1 LPNDFS
7 VADLML
13 RIRIRNDNQSENFSL
28 TGGSLL
34 IGRVDDGNSKRF
46 VVNDRY
52 VSRDQLTIEELPDNR
67 VRVENR
73 GGKVTLSDGTV
84 AERGETVEV
93 STPVAI
99 SVGFTTL
106 EVTPEI
112 DPEPQGAFQTIAK
125 PIKGSPDGPTLSP
138 VFAARGV
145 PAPDKLAQVFETLI
159 SVQRS
164 AAGSSEFYRDTA
176 QAVVQLVGLDRG
188 MVLLRSGDGWDT
200 AGAYTEDA
208 ELGTSFSTS
217 ILKRVLAEE
226 RTFFEPLTESMADS
240 LVKVE
245 AVVASPIFNASEEIV
260 GVVYGSRDTRT
271 DSSSGGIQPLQAQI
285 VQILAATVS
294 AGLARIDQEKEAT
307 RLKIQFEEFVSP
319 EIAQE
324 LQRNP
329 ALLEGQNRDITCLFC
344 DLRSFS
350 EISEKLG
357 ARDTYLLMNDVMDQL
372 TKRVLEHQGV
382 IINYAGDGL
391 AAMWNAPTD
400 QPDHAD
406 RACRTALAMQSE
418 MAQLN
423 DSWLVKTEIPLRI
436 GVGINSGVAQVGNAG
451 SKQRIKYGPMG
462 HTVNVASRVEGVTK
476 VLGIPI
482 LLTEQ
487 SLKKMTVT
495 MATRRLR
502 QVKVVG
508 ITETVSVFELFG
520 ELAEDSWSQLRDAY
534 ERALKLSEENHS
546 DEAIR
551 ILDQL
556 LSKMPGM
563 DDRPTMLLESML
575 REGPF
580 DPILQLDGKRSAPS

>member
-1 LPNDFS
+1 
-7 VADLML
+7 ML
-13 RIRIRNDNQSENFSL
+13 RIRISNDNQNENVSL
-28 TGGSLL
+28 TEGSLL

-46 VVNDRY
+46 IVNDRY
-52 VSRDQLTIEELPDNR
+52 VSRDQLTIEELPENR
-67 VRVENR
+67 ARVENR
-73 GGKVTLSDGTV
+73 GGKIIFSDGTV

-93 STPVAI
+93 SIPVAI

-112 DPEPQGAFQTIAK
+112 IKPPAVYDTIAR
-125 PIKGSPDGPTLSP
+125 PIKGAPDGLTLSP

-145 PAPDKLAQVFETLI
+145 PDPDKLAQVFETLI

-188 MVLLRSGDGWDT
+188 IVLLRSGDGWDT

-245 AVVASPIFNASEEIV
+245 AVVASPIFHASGEIV

-271 DSSSGGIQPLQAQI
+271 DSSTGGIQPLQAQI

-344 DLRSFS
+344 DLRSFT

-382 IINYAGDGL
+382 IFNYAGDGL

-423 DSWLVKTEIPLRI
+423 DSWLAKTEIPLRI

-451 SKQRIKYGPMG
+451 SKQRIQYGPMG
-462 HTVNVASRVEGVTK
+462 HAVNLASRVEGVTK

-487 SLKKMTVT
+487 SLERMTVT

-502 QVKVVG
+502 QVKVIG
-508 ITETVSVFELFG
+508 INEPVSVFELFG

-534 ERALKLSEENHS
+534 EQALSLSEDNHS
-546 DEAIR
+546 DEALR

-563 DDRPTMLLESML
+563 DDRPTMLLESKL
-575 REGPF
+575 REGSF
-580 DPILQLDGKRSAPS
+580 DPILQLDSKRSAPS

>member
-1 LPNDFS
+1 
-7 VADLML
+7 ML
-13 RIRIRNDNQSENFSL
+13 RIRISNDNQNENVSL
-28 TGGSLL
+28 TEGSLL

-46 VVNDRY
+46 IVNDRY
-52 VSRDQLTIEELPDNR
+52 VSRDQLTIEELPENR
-67 VRVENR
+67 ARVENR
-73 GGKVTLSDGTV
+73 GGKIIFSDGTV

-93 STPVAI
+93 SIPVAI

-112 DPEPQGAFQTIAK
+112 IKPPAVYDTIAR
-125 PIKGSPDGPTLSP
+125 PIKGAPDGLTLSP

-145 PAPDKLAQVFETLI
+145 PDPDKLAQVFETLI

-188 MVLLRSGDGWDT
+188 IVLLRSGDGWDT

-245 AVVASPIFNASEEIV
+245 AVVASPIFHASGEIV

-271 DSSSGGIQPLQAQI
+271 DSSTGGIQPLQAQI

-329 ALLEGQNRDITCLFC
+329 ALLEGQDRDITCLFC
-344 DLRSFS
+344 DLRSFT

-382 IINYAGDGL
+382 IFNYAGDGL

-423 DSWLVKTEIPLRI
+423 DSWLAKTEIPLRI

-451 SKQRIKYGPMG
+451 SKQRIQYGPMG
-462 HTVNVASRVEGVTK
+462 HAVNLASRVEGVTK

-487 SLKKMTVT
+487 SLERMTVT

-502 QVKVVG
+502 QVKVIG
-508 ITETVSVFELFG
+508 INEPVSVFELFG

-534 ERALKLSEENHS
+534 EQALSLSEDNHS
-546 DEAIR
+546 DEALR

-563 DDRPTMLLESML
+563 DDRPTMLLESKL
-575 REGPF
+575 REGSF
-580 DPILQLDGKRSAPS
+580 DPILQLDSKRSAPS